1 LSVLNGEY
9 ERLKEALRESKEAMS
24 KYRDEVASE
33 SDAKLLQYEAELTLR
48 RQEVERISADLTA
61 QCTQTEELQEKLN
74 FEEMKSFDLDEK
86 VNVLTDE
93 FNFFKIQHAQL
104 LAEEKSK
111 LNASRISEG
120 ENSAS
125 FEREILRL
133 NTVLS
138 VKSEEYFK
146 LEGLTNNIQS
156 EVDVLKEEKWAQ
168 IEKERSK
175 EDSLLLT
182 MTSSAN
188 DMESLNMMIQDLD
201 LAVNNAN
208 KIISE
213 LQEEIINAN
222 KSNTELQEEISNA
235 NKSNSELQEGISN
248 ANKIISDLQEEISNA
263 NKSNTELQEEI
274 SNANKIISDLQEE
287 ISNANKS
294 NTELQEEIISANKSN
309 TELQEEISNANKSN
323 SELQEEIDSVN
334 ILNESNY
341 DEIMNLKALNR
352 EIEEGKSSLEAAL
365 REREERI
372 LAIQGNHTEF
382 SGEVEELKKTVESL
396 KEQIINITTLKDA
409 ELASKS
415 DELASKNAEI
425 ASKSDEIASKILEL
439 ASKSDEFASKNA
451 ELACIQEKYSLL
463 EREIK
468 EKIENI
474 VRLEN
479 EILTQKINSDNID
492 KKDSNET
499 FVRDREIELENE
511 IETLKSLLETEK
523 IESESLRHE
532 IENLQLMVEEESVEL
547 LKSVESLT
555 EKETEINR
563 LKLLIADKE
572 EKEKSTEPVEITN
585 SEFGESESVINTLS
599 KEVTELKEL
608 LETKI
613 TEISEL
619 QLLVRTKNT
628 DFYDL
633 DQSAQRQIS
642 RIDELSLSLHDSG
655 REINELQVENENF
668 KYQNAQLHLLLEAQT
683 LDPESPEI
691 DRVQSDEN
699 LTFSRKNSLL
709 DELKSVNK
717 LKALESTI
725 HEKDTEIEN
734 KIRDNEAL
742 QLTLHKKIAEIEIL
756 KSQISLSNTE
766 IAGIR
771 CINGSGEIEV
781 EVEKEVE
788 KEGEDFSSESTLQ
801 LTLECKNREMASM
814 EMQLLDAMREIEEL
828 KTVLC
833 SIEAEKEGEKEG
845 ESGHMA
851 ASAFTIEA
859 KVEEISTNGYQPIPV
874 DFEYENGKLITEMR
888 ELRLL
893 MDEKEN
899 QSTELRSVIDRL
911 ESEITVLNTEIS
923 SKTNQAEEM
932 RRERENENENNVE
945 LIRVLEREVEEREN
959 DITELSAKLI
969 ALENYALKNDKV
981 EEMDEED
988 NNRVLELGETE
999 TERETDKETQR
1010 EIESARERDEELLEL
1025 RLTSEERK
1033 RYVME
1038 IRVALEEKEI
1048 EIDDLRFSLEECE
1061 RARDSALEASKDKE
1075 VQIAEL
1081 KSIVLSSKEE
1091 LKLLSR
1097 SIKENNSEIERLK
1110 SPTKSHGKKAL
1121 SVINVFD
1128 IVTAPVPVPSI
1139 KSAEEDEGAKIRAE
1153 MREKKREITA
1163 LEESIDGKRGEND
1176 ELCKG
1181 ITRLNTEVE
1190 EMQSSTRVSNII
1202 NAINNN
1208 GLNNSEKNP
1217 VSPQKLKQMKESEIS
1232 KMKKLLSENKNEIE
1246 DLELSILDKTEDI
1259 QGLRIMANE
1268 KHINLEMG
1276 GEEEEV
1282 KREKDTV
1289 GESQRQSKED
1299 SEEDEIKDENRI
1311 ITLQNDLLEKEK
1323 EIYELNSVISAK
1335 DIELDELLLLV
1346 GNKDNEI
1353 YELKTLNGRVD
1364 EDEMSRIF
1372 EFKNQEIDQ
1381 LKGMATIREK
1391 ENEELNSLVEENRD
1405 TISLLESTI
1414 ALKITE
1420 IEGLK
1425 NISDISDLRDDH
1437 SNNESKGHGI
1447 GNHGFDN
1454 KNHGFQLSMVE
1465 DFQEYDAFTGKT
1477 GRMTADIPTENSR
1490 DFSTDLDLSLRD
1502 KEEELEVVRS
1512 DFSNTKAALSLL
1524 EYRCYEAEQKSEQ
1537 LKSAC
1542 DELNA
1547 ENDNLK
1553 YSLKAVAD
1561 KLMKDDKEKEKE
1573 NEIEKEIGR
1582 ERERE
1587 RAAEDREK
1595 KEEEL
1600 RKSQESEVEAD
1611 RLQMAMAQADI
1622 LRQQLLQVIQCSVKH
1637 YISDSSMTVLF

>member
-1 LSVLNGEY
+1 VLNGDY
-9 ERLKEALRESKEAMS
+9 ERLKEAFRESKEAML

-33 SDAKLLQYEAELTLR
+33 SDAKLLEYEAELTLR

-74 FEEMKSFDLDEK
+74 LEEMKSFDLDEK
-86 VNVLTDE
+86 VNVITDE

-138 VKSEEYFK
+138 VKSEEYLK
-146 LEGLTNNIQS
+146 LEGVTNNIQS
-156 EVDVLKEEKWAQ
+156 EVDVLKEEKRVQ
-168 IEKERSK
+168 IEKDKSK
-175 EDSLLLT
+175 EDSLFLT

-188 DMESLNMMIQDLD
+188 DVESLNMKIQDLD

-208 KIISE
+208 KIISDLQEEVNSANKSNAE
-213 LQEEIINAN
+213 LQEEV
-222 KSNTELQEEISNA
+222 SNA
-235 NKSNSELQEGISN
+235 NKSNAELQEEVNSTNKSNAELQEEVSN
-248 ANKIISDLQEEISNA
+248 ANKIISDLQEEVSNA
-263 NKSNTELQEEI
+263 NKSNAELQEEVN
-274 SNANKIISDLQEE
+274 ST
-287 ISNANKS
+287 NKS
-294 NTELQEEIISANKSN
+294 NAELQEEVNSTNKSN
-309 TELQEEISNANKSN
+309 AELQEEVNSTNKSN

-352 EIEEGKSSLEAAL
+352 EIEEGKSSLEKAL
-365 REREERI
+365 QERDERI
-372 LAIQGNHTEF
+372 LAIQGNRSEH

-396 KEQIINITTLKDA
+396 KEQIINITLLKDA

-415 DELASKNAEI
+415 DEVASKSDELASKHAEI
-425 ASKSDEIASKILEL
+425 ASKSDELASKILEL
-439 ASKSDEFASKNA
+439 ESRSDEFASKNA
-451 ELACIQEKYSLL
+451 ELASIQEKYSLL
-463 EREIK
+463 EREMK

-474 VRLEN
+474 AVLED
-479 EILTQKINSDNID
+479 EIIEQKINSENIE
-492 KKDSNET
+492 KKESNET
-499 FVRDREIELENE
+499 FVRDSEIELENE
-511 IETLKSLLETEK
+511 IETLKSLLESEK
-523 IESESLRHE
+523 VESESLRHE

-563 LKLLIADKE
+563 LKLLIAGKE

-585 SEFGESESVINTLS
+585 NEFGESESVINTQS
-599 KEVTELKEL
+599 KEITELKEL

-619 QLLVRTKNT
+619 QFLVRTKNT

-633 DQSAQRQIS
+633 DQSAERQIS
-642 RIDELSLSLHDSG
+642 RIEELSLSLHDRE

-668 KYQNAQLHLLLEAQT
+668 KYQNTQLHLLLEAQT

-709 DELKSVNK
+709 DELKSINK

-725 HEKDTEIEN
+725 QEKDTEIEI
-734 KIRDNEAL
+734 KIRDNEEL
-742 QLTLHKKIAEIEIL
+742 QLTLHEKIAEIEIL

-771 CINGSGEIEV
+771 CINNGEKCELENGSGEVEIEV
-781 EVEKEVE
+781 ASGAMEVEKEVE

-801 LTLECKNREMASM
+801 LTLESKNREMASV
-814 EMQLLDAMREIEEL
+814 EMQLLDSMREIEEL
-828 KTVLC
+828 KTVLR
-833 SIEAEKEGEKEG
+833 SKEGEKEG
-845 ESGHMA
+845 ERSHMA

-874 DFEYENGKLITEMR
+874 DFEFENGKLLTEVR

-923 SKTNQAEEM
+923 SKINLTEEM

-969 ALENYALKNDKV
+969 ALENSALKNDKV
-981 EEMDEED
+981 KGMDEEHD
-988 NNRVLELGETE
+988 SKVLESGETDA
-999 TERETDKETQR
+999 ERETDKETER

-1033 RYVME
+1033 RYVIE

-1048 EIDDLRFSLEECE
+1048 EIDDLRLSLEECE
-1061 RARDSALEASKDKE
+1061 KAKDSVLEACKEKE

-1081 KSIVLSSKEE
+1081 KSLVLSSKEE

-1110 SPTKSHGKKAL
+1110 SPTKTHGKKAL

-1128 IVTAPVPVPSI
+1128 IVTAPVPVPLI
-1139 KSAEEDEGAKIRAE
+1139 KSAEDDEGAKIRAE

-1163 LEESIDGKRGEND
+1163 LEKSIDGKRGEND

-1217 VSPQKLKQMKESEIS
+1217 VSPQKLKQIKESEIS

-1282 KREKDTV
+1282 EREKDRV
-1289 GESQRQSKED
+1289 AESQRQREEV
-1299 SEEDEIKDENRI
+1299 SEEDQMKDENRI
-1311 ITLQNDLLEKEK
+1311 ITLQNDVLEKEK
-1323 EIYELNSVISAK
+1323 EINELNSVIGAK

-1353 YELKTLNGRVD
+1353 HELKTLNGKID

-1381 LKGMATIREK
+1381 LKELAAIREK
-1391 ENEELNSLVEENRD
+1391 ENEELNSLIEENRD

-1437 SNNESKGHGI
+1437 SNNESKGYGI

-1512 DFSNTKAALSLL
+1512 DLSNVKAALSLL
-1524 EYRCYEAEQKSEQ
+1524 EYRCYEAEQRSEQ

-1547 ENDNLK
+1547 ENNSLK

-1573 NEIEKEIGR
+1573 NEKEIGR

-1595 KEEEL
+1595 EEEDL
-1600 RKSQESEVEAD
+1600 RKSQESEVDAD

-1622 LRQQLLQVIQCSVKH
+1622 LRQQLLQV
-1637 YISDSSMTVLF
+1637 L